1 MPNQKNIPA
10 WLRTALFEQISG
22 SGVLKEDYEKCK
34 VEMLAAEEETQHTYQ
49 KKKAIGAERK
59 EGELEKE
66 EAEKYQKLQ
75 DMAERQVELQMFR
88 LYHNEK
94 AIGVIK
100 EQIDA
105 KNKEHEKVDKKKE
118 AAKKA
123 LADIKKSAG
132 KRTRDFDKVTQDIR
146 DKEADISKKKP
157 AFYKGK
163 GEVFSHDQESRSCRE
178 VLEAC

>member
-1 MPNQKNIPA
+1 M
-10 WLRTALFEQISG
+10 RTALFEQISG

-34 VEMLAAEEETQHTYQ
+34 AEMLAAEEETQHTYQ

-59 EGELEKE
+59 EAELEKEEAELEKE

-118 AAKKA
+118 AAEKA
-123 LADIKKSAG
+123 
-132 KRTRDFDKVTQDIR
+132 
-146 DKEADISKKKP
+146 
-157 AFYKGK
+157 
-163 GEVFSHDQESRSCRE
+163 
-178 VLEAC
+178 

>member
-1 MPNQKNIPA
+1 
-10 WLRTALFEQISG
+10 
-22 SGVLKEDYEKCK
+22 
-34 VEMLAAEEETQHTYQ
+34 MLAAEEETQHTYQ

-75 DMAERQVELQMFR
+75 DMAERQVKLQMFR

-94 AIGVIK
+94 AIGEIK
-100 EQIDA
+100 EQIDP

-118 AAKKA
+118 AAEKA

-178 VLEAC
+178 VLEKTIL

>member
-1 MPNQKNIPA
+1 M
-10 WLRTALFEQISG
+10 RTAFFEQISRSG
-22 SGVLKEDYEKCK
+22 S
-34 VEMLAAEEETQHTYQ
+34 EEETQHTYQ

-94 AIGVIK
+94 AIGEMK

-118 AAKKA
+118 AAEKA